1 MQPPSG
7 ALSGGP
13 LGLAPAFHANIKP
26 AWKKLARV
34 ALQEA
39 CTLQLATPRYNLNH
53 C

>member
-39 CTLQLATPRYNLNH
+39 CTLQFFTAVIHLVH
-53 C
+53 